1 MKFTVSKE
9 KFFHVL
15 QKVSNVTPIRST
27 LPILSCILFT
37 VKDNILK
44 MRSTDLEITMT
55 ASCQVKMEEE
65 GAIAIPSKIIKEI
78 TGELPDTDLY
88 FHIEDEQVIITTGV
102 GGEYKIMGYPA
113 MEFPTEPVVDDSKMV
128 TLQADKFKRIVE
140 KTGFAVSRD
149 EMKVAL
155 NGILFQFLNAELRAV
170 STDGHRLVKYTLKE
184 FQGAGD
190 IKDIIVP
197 PKFLNLCVASM
208 RNVDF
213 VTLRIGANHVML
225 ELEDTTIYSR
235 IIEERFPDYESVI
248 PAENDK
254 KIRVNIDDLMS
265 VVKRVGI
272 FASKNT
278 RQISLSF
285 SQNSALV
292 KAEDIETASTAKES
306 IELEYQGENF
316 VIGYNSDY
324 LREMIRHID
333 GDRVEI
339 HLKNALMA
347 GLFFPTEQLPD
358 EEILF
363 LLMPIR
369 LI

>member
-9 KFFHVL
+9 NFFNVL
-15 QKVSNVTPIRST
+15 QKVSNVTPVRST

-37 VKDNILK
+37 AKDNTLK
-44 MRSTDLEITMT
+44 MRSTDLEITMA
-55 ASCQVKMEEE
+55 ASCDIQIEEE

-78 TGELPDTDLY
+78 TGELPNTLLN
-88 FHIEDEQVIITTGV
+88 FHVEDEQVIITTES
-102 GGEYKIMGYPA
+102 GGEYKIMGHPA
-113 MEFPTEPVVDDSKMV
+113 MEFPTEPIVDDSKII
-128 TLQADKFKRIVE
+128 TLQAEKFKRVVE

-155 NGILFQFLNAELRAV
+155 NGVLFQFGENELKAV

-184 FQGAGD
+184 FQGAED

-197 PKFLNLCVASM
+197 PKFLNLCVSSIKD
-208 RNVDF
+208 VEF
-213 VTLRIGANHVML
+213 VTLRIGHNHVML
-225 ELEDTTIYSR
+225 ELLNTTIYSR

-254 KIRVNIDDLMS
+254 KILVDIDQLLS

-278 RQISLSF
+278 RQISLGF
-285 SQNSALV
+285 SHNKALI
-292 KAEDIETASTAKES
+292 KAEDIETASTAKEELS
-306 IELEYQGENF
+306 LEYKGEDF

-333 GDRVEI
+333 GDKVDI

-347 GLFFPTEQLPD
+347 GLFFPVEQQAD

-369 LI
+369 LM

>member
-9 KFFHVL
+9 NFFHVL
-15 QKVSNVTPIRST
+15 QKVSNVTPVRST

-37 VKDNILK
+37 VKDNTLK
-44 MRSTDLEITMT
+44 MRSTDLEITMA
-55 ASCQVKMEEE
+55 ASCDIQMQEE

-78 TGELPDTDLY
+78 TGELPDTQLH
-88 FHIEDEQVIITTGV
+88 FSIEDEQVIITTDA

-113 MEFPTEPVVDDSKMV
+113 MEFPTEPIVDDSKIV
-128 TLQADKFKRIVE
+128 TLQSEKFRRIVE

-155 NGILFQFLNAELRAV
+155 NGVLFQFTEKEMRAV

-184 FQGAGD
+184 FEGAND

-197 PKFLNLCVASM
+197 PKFLNLCVNSIKD
-208 RNVDF
+208 VDF
-213 VTLRIGANHVML
+213 VTLRIGHNHVKL
-225 ELEDTTIYSR
+225 ELKDTTIYSR

-254 KIRVNIDDLMS
+254 KILVGIDDLLS

-285 SQNSALV
+285 TTNSALV
-292 KAEDIETASTAKES
+292 KAEDIETASTAKEKVD
-306 IELEYQGENF
+306 LEYSGEDF
-316 VIGYNSDY
+316 MIGYNSDY

-333 GDRVEI
+333 GEKVDI
-339 HLKNALMA
+339 HLKNSLMA

-369 LI
+369 LM

>member
-1 MKFTVSKE
+1 MKLYVSQE
-9 KFFHVL
+9 NFFHVL
-15 QKVSNVTPIRST
+15 QKVSNVTPVRST

-37 VKDNILK
+37 VKDNTLK
-44 MRSTDLEITMT
+44 MRSTDLEITMAAT
-55 ASCQVKMEEE
+55 CDIQMEEE
-65 GAIAIPSKIIKEI
+65 GAIAVPSKIIKEI
-78 TGELPDTDLY
+78 TSELPNTMLH
-88 FHIEDEQVIITTGV
+88 FHIDDEQVIITTDV
-102 GGEYKIMGYPA
+102 GGEYRIMGYPA
-113 MEFPTEPVVDDSKMV
+113 MEFPTEPIVDDSKIV
-128 TLQADKFKRIVE
+128 TLQSEKFKRIVE

-155 NGILFQFLNAELRAV
+155 NGVLLQFNESELRAV

-184 FQGAGD
+184 FQGSDD

-197 PKFLNLCVASM
+197 PKFLNLCVNSIKD
-208 RNVDF
+208 VEF
-213 VTLRIGANHVML
+213 VTLRIGHNHVML
-225 ELEDTTIYSR
+225 ELQDTTIYSR

-254 KIRVNIDDLMS
+254 KILVNIDDLLS

-285 SQNSALV
+285 SPSRALI
-292 KAEDIETASTAKES
+292 KAEDIETASTAKEE
-306 IELEYQGENF
+306 IALDYNGEDF
-316 VIGYNSDY
+316 IIGYNSDY

-333 GDRVEI
+333 GEKVDIR
-339 HLKNALMA
+339 LKNALMA
-347 GLFFPTEQLPD
+347 GLFFPVEQLPD

-369 LI
+369 LM

>member
-9 KFFHVL
+9 NFFNVL
-15 QKVSNVTPIRST
+15 QKVSNVTPVRST

-37 VKDNILK
+37 VKDNTLK
-44 MRSTDLEITMT
+44 MRSTDLEITMA
-55 ASCQVKMEEE
+55 ASCDVQMEEE

-78 TGELPDTDLY
+78 TSELPNTLLN
-88 FHIEDEQVIITTGV
+88 FHIEDEQVIITTES
-102 GGEYKIMGYPA
+102 GGEYKIMGHPA
-113 MEFPTEPVVDDSKMV
+113 MEFPTEPIVDDSKII
-128 TLQADKFKRIVE
+128 TLQAEKFKRIVE

-155 NGILFQFLNAELRAV
+155 NGVLFQFSENELRAV

-184 FQGAGD
+184 FQGAED
-190 IKDIIVP
+190 TKDIIVP
-197 PKFLNLCVASM
+197 PKFLNLCVSSIKE
-208 RNVDF
+208 VEF
-213 VTLRIGANHVML
+213 VTLRIGHNHVML
-225 ELEDTTIYSR
+225 ELENTTIYSR

-254 KIRVNIDDLMS
+254 KIRVDIDQLLS

-278 RQISLSF
+278 RQISLGF
-285 SQNSALV
+285 SQNKALI
-292 KAEDIETASTAKES
+292 KAEDIETASTAKEEL
-306 IELEYQGENF
+306 ILEYKGEDF

-333 GDRVEI
+333 GDKVDI

-347 GLFFPTEQLPD
+347 GLFFPIEQIAD

-363 LLMPIR
+363 LLMPNR
-369 LI
+369 LM

>member
-9 KFFHVL
+9 NFFHVL
-15 QKVSNVTPIRST
+15 QKVSSVTPVRST

-37 VKDNILK
+37 VKDDELK
-44 MRSTDLEITMT
+44 MRSTDLEITMS
-55 ASCQVKMEEE
+55 ASCEVKMEQE
-65 GAIAIPSKIIKEI
+65 GAVAIPSRMIKEI
-78 TGELPDTDLY
+78 TSELPNTDLH
-88 FHIEDEQVIITTGV
+88 FHIDDEQVIITTTL

-113 MEFPTEPVVDDSKMV
+113 MEFPTEPIVDDSKII
-128 TLQADKFKRIVE
+128 TLQAEKFKRIVD

-155 NGILFQFLNAELRAV
+155 NGVLFQFGKSELHAV
-170 STDGHRLVKYTLKE
+170 STDGHRMVKYTLKE
-184 FQGAGD
+184 FEGAD
-190 IKDIIVP
+190 EIKDIIVA
-197 PKFLNLCVASM
+197 PKFLNLCVASIKD
-208 RNVDF
+208 VEF
-213 VTLRIGANHVML
+213 VTLRIGYNHVML
-225 ELEDTTIYSR
+225 ELKDTVIYSR

-254 KIRVNIDDLMS
+254 RVIVDIDELLS

-278 RQISLSF
+278 RQISFTF
-285 SQNSALV
+285 SENSALV
-292 KAEDIETASTAKES
+292 KAEDIETSSTAKEKLS
-306 IELEYQGENF
+306 CQYNGEEF

-333 GDRVEI
+333 GDKVDI
-339 HLKNALMA
+339 HLKNSLMA

-358 EEILF
+358 EDILF

-369 LI
+369 LM

>member
-1 MKFTVSKE
+1 MKFTVSKQD
-9 KFFHVL
+9 FFLVL

-27 LPILSCILFT
+27 LPILSSILFT
-37 VKDNILK
+37 AKDNTLK
-44 MRSTDLEITMT
+44 MRSTDLEITMS
-55 ASCQVKMEEE
+55 ASCSVTMEEE

-78 TGELPDTDLY
+78 TGELPDTQLH
-88 FHIEDEQVIITTGV
+88 FHVENEQVVITTEE
-102 GGEYKIMGYPA
+102 GGEYKIMGHPA
-113 MEFPTEPVVDDSKMV
+113 MEFPTEPIIDDSKV
-128 TLQADKFKRIVE
+128 ITLQAEKFKRIVE

-155 NGILFQFLNAELRAV
+155 NGVLFQFFENELRAV

-184 FQGAGD
+184 FQGAED
-190 IKDIIVP
+190 TKDIIIP
-197 PKFLNLCVASM
+197 PKFLNLSVSSLK
-208 RNVDF
+208 NVDF
-213 VTLRIGANHVML
+213 VTLRIGSNHVML
-225 ELEDTTIYSR
+225 ELQDTTIYSR

-248 PAENDK
+248 PAENSK
-254 KIRVNIDDLMS
+254 KIFVKIDPLLS
-265 VVKRVGI
+265 AVKRVGI

-285 SQNSALV
+285 SHNSALI

-306 IELEYQGENF
+306 ISLEYKGEDF
-316 VIGYNSDY
+316 TIGYNSDY
-324 LREMIRHID
+324 LRELIRHID
-333 GDRVEI
+333 GDTVEI
-339 HLKNALMA
+339 NLKNAMMA

-369 LI
+369 LM

>member
-9 KFFHVL
+9 KFFLVL
-15 QKVSNVTPIRST
+15 QKVSNVTPVRST

-37 VKDNILK
+37 VKDNTLK

-55 ASCQVKMEEE
+55 ASCDIQMEEE
-65 GAIAIPSKIIKEI
+65 GAIAVPSKIIKEI
-78 TGELPDTDLY
+78 TGELPDTLLH
-88 FHIEDEQVIITTGV
+88 FHIEDEQIIITTDAA
-102 GGEYKIMGYPA
+102 GEYRIMGHPA
-113 MEFPTEPVVDDSKMV
+113 MEFPTEPVVDDSKIV
-128 TLQADKFKRIVE
+128 TLQAEKFKRIVE

-155 NGILFQFLNAELRAV
+155 NGVLFQFSDRELKAV

-184 FQGAGD
+184 FEGADD

-197 PKFLNLCVASM
+197 PKFLNLCVSSI
-208 RNVDF
+208 RDVEF
-213 VTLRIGANHVML
+213 VTLRIGHNHVML
-225 ELEDTTIYSR
+225 ELSDTTIYSR

-254 KIRVNIDDLMS
+254 KIMVNIEELLS

-285 SQNSALV
+285 SRDSALV
-292 KAEDIETASTAKES
+292 KAEDIETASTAKEQLS
-306 IELEYQGENF
+306 LSYSGEDF

-333 GDRVEI
+333 GEQVEI

-347 GLFFPTEQLPD
+347 GLFYPTEQLPD

>member
-9 KFFHVL
+9 NFFHVL
-15 QKVSNVTPIRST
+15 QKVSNVTPVRST

-37 VKDNILK
+37 VKDNTLK
-44 MRSTDLEITMT
+44 MRSTDLEITMA
-55 ASCQVKMEEE
+55 ASCDIQMQEE

-78 TGELPDTDLY
+78 TGELPDTLLH
-88 FHIEDEQVIITTGV
+88 FSIEDEQVIITTDA

-113 MEFPTEPVVDDSKMV
+113 MEFPTEPIVDDSKIV
-128 TLQADKFKRIVE
+128 TLQSEKFRRIVE

-155 NGILFQFLNAELRAV
+155 NGVLFQFGEKEMQAV

-184 FQGAGD
+184 FEGAND

-197 PKFLNLCVASM
+197 PKFLNLCVNSIKD
-208 RNVDF
+208 VDF
-213 VTLRIGANHVML
+213 VTLRIGHNHVKL
-225 ELEDTTIYSR
+225 ELKDTTIYSR

-254 KIRVNIDDLMS
+254 KILVSIDDLLS

-285 SQNSALV
+285 TMNSVLV
-292 KAEDIETASTAKES
+292 KAEDIETASTAKE
-306 IELEYQGENF
+306 EVALEYSGEDF
-316 VIGYNSDY
+316 MIGYNSDY

-333 GDRVEI
+333 GEKVDI
-339 HLKNALMA
+339 HLKNSLMA

-369 LI
+369 LM

>member
-9 KFFHVL
+9 NFFNVL
-15 QKVSNVTPIRST
+15 QKVSNVTPVRST
-27 LPILSCILFT
+27 LPILSCILFI
-37 VKDNILK
+37 VKDNTLK
-44 MRSTDLEITMT
+44 MRSTDLEITMA
-55 ASCQVKMEEE
+55 ASCDIQMEEE

-78 TGELPDTDLY
+78 TSELPNTLLN
-88 FHIEDEQVIITTGV
+88 FHIEDEQVIITTEL
-102 GGEYKIMGYPA
+102 GGEYKIMGHPA
-113 MEFPTEPVVDDSKMV
+113 MEFPTEPIVDDSKII
-128 TLQADKFKRIVE
+128 TLQANKFKRIVE

-155 NGILFQFLNAELRAV
+155 NGVLFQFSKNELRAV

-184 FQGAGD
+184 FQGAED

-197 PKFLNLCVASM
+197 PKFLNLCVSSIK
-208 RNVDF
+208 NVEF
-213 VTLRIGANHVML
+213 VTLRIGHNHIML
-225 ELEDTTIYSR
+225 ELKDTTIYSR

-254 KIRVNIDDLMS
+254 KVLVAIDELLS

-285 SQNSALV
+285 SNNSALI
-292 KAEDIETASTAKES
+292 KAEDIETASTAKEK
-306 IELEYQGENF
+306 INLEYKGEDF

-333 GDRVEI
+333 GEKVDI

-347 GLFFPTEQLPD
+347 GLFFPTEQQTD

-369 LI
+369 LM